1 MNRRQSFIKL
11 SAPLKLLRYFHNNGV
26 CYTASN
32 IRIFYVITHYMYNRM
47 QEELKKAKFEA
58 TAKVKELTEV
68 KTGTYSM
75 FLNT

>member
-1 MNRRQSFIKL
+1 
-11 SAPLKLLRYFHNNGV
+11 
-26 CYTASN
+26 
-32 IRIFYVITHYMYNRM
+32 M